1 MDIQLASAV
10 LAAKALARHNQ
21 TRRNRIRLA
30 GLLAGSALAVPWLL
44 LAPDSVPEPGVKLL
58 IGTLG
63 GFTLSNIAMELRSER
78 LFPARAR
85 CPCCSHDWEIKE
97 GSNVPLREIMPTWDK
112 CPGCGLTMSDLSL
125 FLILKHGESGESPSG
140 RT

>member
-1 MDIQLASAV
+1 MDIQLARAV
-10 LAAKALARHNQ
+10 LAAKALARDNQ
-21 TRRNRIRLA
+21 TRRNRRPA
-30 GLLAGSALAVPWLL
+30 AGSALAVPWLL
-44 LAPDSVPEPGVKLL
+44 LAQDSVPEPGIKLP
-58 IGTLG
+58 IGTVG

-85 CPCCSHDWEIKE
+85 CPCCSHDREVKE

-125 FLILKHGESGESPSG
+125 LLILKHGESGESPSG

>member
-85 CPCCSHDWEIKE
+85 CPAVVTTGRSRRAATPRCARSC
-97 GSNVPLREIMPTWDK
+97 R
-112 CPGCGLTMSDLSL
+112 PGASA
-125 FLILKHGESGESPSG
+125 PAAA
-140 RT
+140 